1 MTGRISERTS
11 ERAAF
16 GDTGTGGD
24 ADAPRV
30 PVSAGAWGAGSAEAL
45 GTRGDAAAG
54 DLAAAEQA
62 DLGDLDGLDVG
73 LLGDPA
79 AWRSPVLESGR
90 RDVSPADVEPSGAE
104 SAESTDVEPDG
115 VGAGGAEVRSWG
127 SRGADPRDADSRDAG
142 SCDADSRDADPRDTD
157 SRDTDSHDGHS
168 HDGDPRDVDSRD
180 ADSCDVDSRDTDSRD
195 VDSRD
200 ADSHD
205 PGPRPEGQG
214 DDDSRTEADH
224 RADVARIVGP
234 RGAESQ
240 ELEARGVNTRP
251 AHRRSGADPVKGLM
265 HRHRDLCERAVDP
278 LEIAAGL
285 EAHGVTDRTAA
296 RFRHKDVFS
305 LAEEMYARA
314 SRDGDPHE
322 PVAEV
327 TAPATGVRGLWAALA
342 LLPGA
347 ACALTLFGLHATT
360 GTVRLAVGTV
370 GVLATLVALRATLRH
385 GPLRAVDGPSA
396 PSARLWSCWLLAYA
410 LLGDGLLDAA
420 LAGGPDEPW
429 APAVAP
435 LAALA
440 VAVAPA
446 TWCAQLFSG
455 GARRRLATSR
465 GLAEFAASVRPLLL
479 GAVALFALA
488 LVALLV
494 LAGAVLD
501 EKVDYAGAG
510 ALGVL
515 LLLARLLAAH
525 RRTHAPALAL
535 GAAVAFEVLAVATV
549 FAARLPGCDVLG
561 LPVETAVDAV
571 GAGVVPAVACTVA
584 ALVLLVHATR
594 TLTRASAHANA
605 DDPTGWAP

>member
-11 ERAAF
+11 ERAVF
-16 GDTGTGGD
+16 GDAGTGGD

-30 PVSAGAWGAGSAEAL
+30 PVGAGAWGAGSAEAL
-45 GTRGDAAAG
+45 GSRGGAGAAAGVDGGEADG
-54 DLAAAEQA
+54 DLAATEQA
-62 DLGDLDGLDVG
+62 DLGDLGDLDMG

-79 AWRSPVLESGR
+79 AWRSPAFEGGA
-90 RDVSPADVEPSGAE
+90 RDVGSRDAE
-104 SAESTDVEPDG
+104 SCGVESRDEGSRASGSRDG
-115 VGAGGAEVRSWG
+115 DPRDEGPCGEG
-127 SRGADPRDADSRDAG
+127 SRGADAHGEGPRHQ
-142 SCDADSRDADPRDTD
+142 DPRVDAFL
-157 SRDTDSHDGHS
+157 DGA
-168 HDGDPRDVDSRD
+168 PL
-180 ADSCDVDSRDTDSRD
+180 
-195 VDSRD
+195 
-200 ADSHD
+200 
-205 PGPRPEGQG
+205 
-214 DDDSRTEADH
+214 DDESRTEADH

-234 RGAESQ
+234 RGAEAQGPDS
-240 ELEARGVNTRP
+240 RGAGANSRP

-265 HRHRDLCERAVDP
+265 HRHRELCERAVDP

-314 SRDGDPHE
+314 SRDGEPYE
-322 PVAEV
+322 PVVEA
-327 TAPATGVRGLWAALA
+327 TAPATGVRGLWVGLA

-347 ACALTLFGLHATT
+347 LCALTLFGLHAAT
-360 GTVRLAVGTV
+360 GTVRLAAGVV

-429 APAVAP
+429 APAAAP
-435 LAALA
+435 LVALA

-494 LAGAVLD
+494 LAGVVLN

-535 GAAVAFEVLAVATV
+535 GAAVAVEVLAVATV

-571 GAGVVPAVACTVA
+571 GAGAVPTVACAVA

-594 TLTRASAHANA
+594 TLTRASAHADA
-605 DDPTGWAP
+605 DDPIGWAP

>member
-1 MTGRISERTS
+1 MVG
-11 ERAAF
+11 
-16 GDTGTGGD
+16 
-24 ADAPRV
+24 PR
-30 PVSAGAWGAGSAEAL
+30 G
-45 GTRGDAAAG
+45 
-54 DLAAAEQA
+54 
-62 DLGDLDGLDVG
+62 
-73 LLGDPA
+73 
-79 AWRSPVLESGR
+79 
-90 RDVSPADVEPSGAE
+90 
-104 SAESTDVEPDG
+104 
-115 VGAGGAEVRSWG
+115 
-127 SRGADPRDADSRDAG
+127 
-142 SCDADSRDADPRDTD
+142 ADSRDAD
-157 SRDTDSHDGHS
+157 S
-168 HDGDPRDVDSRD
+168 
-180 ADSCDVDSRDTDSRD
+180 
-195 VDSRD
+195 
-200 ADSHD
+200 
-205 PGPRPEGQG
+205 
-214 DDDSRTEADH
+214 
-224 RADVARIVGP
+224 
-234 RGAESQ
+234 RGA
-240 ELEARGVNTRP
+240 NFRP

-265 HRHRDLCERAVDP
+265 HRHHELCERAVDP

-314 SRDGDPHE
+314 SRDGDPYE
-322 PVAEV
+322 PVVEV
-327 TAPATGVRGLWAALA
+327 SGSAPGRRGLWAGLA

-347 ACALTLFGLHATT
+347 VCALTLFGLHATA
-360 GTVRLAVGTV
+360 GTARLAIGLA
-370 GVLATLVALRATLRH
+370 GALATLVALRATLRH

-429 APAVAP
+429 APATAP
-435 LAALA
+435 LVALA

-455 GARRRLATSR
+455 GARRRLATSH

-479 GAVALFALA
+479 GAVTLFALS

-494 LAGAVLD
+494 SAGVVLD
-501 EKVDYAGAG
+501 EKVDYAGVG

-525 RRTHAPALAL
+525 RRTHAPAVAL
-535 GAAVAFEVLAVATV
+535 GAAVAVEVLAVATV

-571 GAGVVPAVACTVA
+571 GTGVVPTVACAVA

-605 DDPTGWAP
+605 GDPIGWAP

>member
-1 MTGRISERTS
+1 MERS
-11 ERAAF
+11 
-16 GDTGTGGD
+16 
-24 ADAPRV
+24 
-30 PVSAGAWGAGSAEAL
+30 
-45 GTRGDAAAG
+45 
-54 DLAAAEQA
+54 
-62 DLGDLDGLDVG
+62 
-73 LLGDPA
+73 
-79 AWRSPVLESGR
+79 
-90 RDVSPADVEPSGAE
+90 DVEPRGIE
-104 SAESTDVEPDG
+104 S
-115 VGAGGAEVRSWG
+115 GGADTSGTDSRSAD
-127 SRGADPRDADSRDAG
+127 SRSADSRSADSRD
-142 SCDADSRDADPRDTD
+142 DDPRDD
-157 SRDTDSHDGHS
+157 
-168 HDGDPRDVDSRD
+168 
-180 ADSCDVDSRDTDSRD
+180 
-195 VDSRD
+195 
-200 ADSHD
+200 
-205 PGPRPEGQG
+205 E
-214 DDDSRTEADH
+214 SRTEADH

-234 RGAESQ
+234 RDADSRDADSRGA
-240 ELEARGVNTRP
+240 NFRP
-251 AHRRSGADPVKGLM
+251 VHRRSGADPVKGLM

-314 SRDGDPHE
+314 SRDGDPYE
-322 PVAEV
+322 PVVAV
-327 TAPATGVRGLWAALA
+327 SGSAPGRRGLWAGLA

-347 ACALTLFGLHATT
+347 VCALTLFGLHATA
-360 GTVRLAVGTV
+360 GTPRLAIGLA

-429 APAVAP
+429 APATAP
-435 LAALA
+435 LVALA

-455 GARRRLATSR
+455 GARRRLATSH
-465 GLAEFAASVRPLLL
+465 GLAEFASSVRPLLL
-479 GAVALFALA
+479 GAVTLFALA

-494 LAGAVLD
+494 SAGVVLD
-501 EKVDYAGAG
+501 EKVDYAGVG

-525 RRTHAPALAL
+525 RRTHAPAVAL
-535 GAAVAFEVLAVATV
+535 GAAVAVEVLAVATV

-571 GAGVVPAVACTVA
+571 GTGVVPTVACAVA

-605 DDPTGWAP
+605 GDPIGWAP

>member
-1 MTGRISERTS
+1 
-11 ERAAF
+11 
-16 GDTGTGGD
+16 
-24 ADAPRV
+24 
-30 PVSAGAWGAGSAEAL
+30 
-45 GTRGDAAAG
+45 
-54 DLAAAEQA
+54 
-62 DLGDLDGLDVG
+62 
-73 LLGDPA
+73 
-79 AWRSPVLESGR
+79 
-90 RDVSPADVEPSGAE
+90 
-104 SAESTDVEPDG
+104 
-115 VGAGGAEVRSWG
+115 
-127 SRGADPRDADSRDAG
+127 
-142 SCDADSRDADPRDTD
+142 
-157 SRDTDSHDGHS
+157 
-168 HDGDPRDVDSRD
+168 
-180 ADSCDVDSRDTDSRD
+180 
-195 VDSRD
+195 
-200 ADSHD
+200 
-205 PGPRPEGQG
+205 
-214 DDDSRTEADH
+214 
-224 RADVARIVGP
+224 
-234 RGAESQ
+234 
-240 ELEARGVNTRP
+240 
-251 AHRRSGADPVKGLM
+251 M
-265 HRHRDLCERAVDP
+265 HRHRELCERAVDP

-314 SRDGDPHE
+314 SRDGDPQE
-322 PVAEV
+322 PVVEA
-327 TAPATGVRGLWAALA
+327 AGPAAGVRGLWAGLA

-347 ACALTLFGLHATT
+347 VCVLTLFGVHATA
-360 GTVRLAVGTV
+360 GTARLAIGLA
-370 GVLATLVALRATLRH
+370 GVLATLVALRATLRR
-385 GPLRAVDGPSA
+385 GPLRAIDGLSA

-429 APAVAP
+429 APAAAP
-435 LAALA
+435 LVALA

-455 GARRRLATSR
+455 GARRRLAASR

-479 GAVALFALA
+479 GSVALFALA

-525 RRTHAPALAL
+525 RRTHAPAVAL
-535 GAAVAFEVLAVATV
+535 GAAVAAEVLAVATV

-561 LPVETAVDAV
+561 VPVETAVDAV
-571 GAGVVPAVACTVA
+571 GTGVVPTAACAVA

-605 DDPTGWAP
+605 EAPIGWAP

>member
-16 GDTGTGGD
+16 GDTDTGGD

-30 PVSAGAWGAGSAEAL
+30 PVSAGAWGSGSAEAL
-45 GTRGDAAAG
+45 GARGGGAGVGTDGEVDGDPAAT
-54 DLAAAEQA
+54 DQA
-62 DLGDLDGLDVG
+62 DVDVEDLEDLDVG
-73 LLGDPA
+73 LLRDPT
-79 AWRSPVLESGR
+79 AWRSPALEAGGGVGDAGGDGAVAGADAGVDEFFGTGPRDAES
-90 RDVSPADVEPSGAE
+90 RDVARSDVEPGDGA
-104 SAESTDVEPDG
+104 S
-115 VGAGGAEVRSWG
+115 GGA
-127 SRGADPRDADSRDAG
+127 DFRDD
-142 SCDADSRDADPRDTD
+142 
-157 SRDTDSHDGHS
+157 
-168 HDGDPRDVDSRD
+168 
-180 ADSCDVDSRDTDSRD
+180 
-195 VDSRD
+195 
-200 ADSHD
+200 
-205 PGPRPEGQG
+205 E
-214 DDDSRTEADH
+214 SRTEAAH

-234 RGAESQ
+234 RGTGPRDADS
-240 ELEARGVNTRP
+240 RGAAFRSG
-251 AHRRSGADPVKGLM
+251 HRRSGADPVKGLM
-265 HRHRDLCERAVDP
+265 HRHRELCERAVDP

-322 PVAEV
+322 PVVEA
-327 TAPATGVRGLWAALA
+327 ARPAAGVRGLWAGLA
-342 LLPGA
+342 LLPGTV
-347 ACALTLFGLHATT
+347 CALTLFGVHATA
-360 GTVRLAVGTV
+360 GTARLVIALI
-370 GVLATLVALRATLRH
+370 GVLATLAALRATLRH
-385 GPLRAVDGPSA
+385 GPLRAIDGPSA

-429 APAVAP
+429 APATAP
-435 LAALA
+435 LVALA

-455 GARRRLATSR
+455 GARRRLAASR
-465 GLAEFAASVRPLLL
+465 GLAEFAASARPLLL

-494 LAGAVLD
+494 PAGAVLD
-501 EKVDYAGAG
+501 EKVDYAGTG

-525 RRTHAPALAL
+525 RRTHAPAVAL
-535 GAAVAFEVLAVATV
+535 GAAVAVEVLSVATV

-561 LPVETAVDAV
+561 VPVETAVDVV
-571 GAGVVPAVACTVA
+571 GAGVVPTVACAVA

-605 DDPTGWAP
+605 GAPIGWAP